1 MSVDKIVDIKAIRDH
16 IWAIQES
23 LETIADYSLQWIKAL
38 LTVVFAPLF
47 IVWEMLKVMIHP
59 IIWSWTFFQ
68 CAFIIDYYI
77 RKKYFNLEY
86 NTLLRYNITLN
97 YPSRQADTLRNRIY
111 RWCTFKI
118 FERNNWAFDPN
129 RKASWQE

>member
-1 MSVDKIVDIKAIRDH
+1 MKETVKDK
-16 IWAIQES
+16 
-23 LETIADYSLQWIKAL
+23 LETIADYSLRWVKAL

-47 IVWEMLKVMIHP
+47 IVWEILKVMIHP

-77 RKKYFNLEY
+77 RKKYLNLEY
-86 NTLLRYNITLN
+86 NTLLRYNISLN
-97 YPSRQADTLRNRIY
+97 YPSRQKNTLRNKIF

-118 FERNNWAFDPN
+118 FQRNNWTFDPD
-129 RKASWQE
+129 RKASW

>member
-1 MSVDKIVDIKAIRDH
+1 MKEKLQDKIEAICDYAQQ
-16 IWAIQES
+16 WAKGIVIV
-23 LETIADYSLQWIKAL
+23 L
-38 LTVVFAPLF
+38 FAPIF
-47 IVWEMLKVMIHP
+47 ILWEVFKILIHP

-77 RKKYFNLEY
+77 KKKYFNLEY

-97 YPSRQADTLRNRIY
+97 YPSKQGNTLRNKIY

-118 FERNNWAFDPN
+118 FERNKWTFDPN
-129 RKASWQE
+129 RKASWYS